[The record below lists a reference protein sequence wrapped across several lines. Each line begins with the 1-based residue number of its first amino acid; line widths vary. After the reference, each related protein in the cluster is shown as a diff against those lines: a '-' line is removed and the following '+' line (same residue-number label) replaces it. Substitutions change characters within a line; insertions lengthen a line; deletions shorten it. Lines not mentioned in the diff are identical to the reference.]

1 MPGYPGRSE
10 PDRTR
15 YIGSYRVR
23 YSQDGLTWIWVSNRS
38 GRLKVF
44 PGHSQVSLLQT
55 AADHPG
61 LGPEAV
67 GGKTAAGRLTWN
79 DVKDIRH
86 NTFVFLFVGFKPF
99 WSALA
104 IAGVWDVCRGRH
116 WSWYWRSLGWRPDHR
131 EPPRA
136 QRHWQAS
143 HPETATGGSESAI
156 YPVGDVHPG
165 LE

>member
-1 MPGYPGRSE
+1 MDLTNERTIDGLITTGVVVRGAPVPGYPGRSE

-23 YSQDGLTWIWVSNRS
+23 YSQDGLTWIWVYNRS

-44 PGHSQVSLLQT
+44 PGHSQVRSLQT
-55 AADHPG
+55 AADQPG

-86 NTFVFLFVGFKPF
+86 NTFVFFFVGFKPC

-104 IAGVWDVCRGRH
+104 IAGVWDVCRGR
-116 WSWYWRSLGWRPDHR
+116 L
-131 EPPRA
+131 A
-136 QRHWQAS
+136 L
-143 HPETATGGSESAI
+143 
-156 YPVGDVHPG
+156 V
-165 LE
+165 LEVARLAP